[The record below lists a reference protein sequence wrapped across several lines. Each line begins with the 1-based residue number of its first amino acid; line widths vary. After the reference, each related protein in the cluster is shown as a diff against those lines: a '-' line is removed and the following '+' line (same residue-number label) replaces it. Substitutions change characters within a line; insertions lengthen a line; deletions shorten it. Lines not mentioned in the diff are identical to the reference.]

1 MLVDDVVASSRFY
14 QDHLGFLPKV
24 ESDWFTTLCR
34 ANSADEVAFVSRGHE
49 LVPERFRDQSVAG
62 MILGLVVEDATREEA
77 RLRGLGVEIVQP
89 LRDEPFGQ
97 RHFYLADLNGVL
109 VDVIELIPVAPEWA
123 P

>member
-14 QDHLGFLPKV
+14 QDHLGFLPKF
-24 ESDWFTTLCR
+24 ESDWFTTLGR
-34 ANSADEVAFVSRGHE
+34 EHSGDEVAFMERGHE
-49 LVPERFRDQSVAG
+49 LVPEHFRDQSLAG
-62 MILGLVVEDATREEA
+62 MILGLVVEDAAREQD

-97 RHFYLADLNGVL
+97 RHFYFKDLNGML
-109 VDVIELIPVAPEWA
+109 VDVVELIPRTPSI